1 MMNAAHLIWIIPICV
16 YFGMLLIALLTA
28 NDKR

>member
-1 MMNAAHLIWIIPICV
+1 MNVTHLIWIIPICV
-16 YFGMLLIALLTA
+16 YFGMLLIALLSM